1 MTWGRLAIRWSRSSL
16 WKLKTTFASS
26 RCARPI
32 DMNKPSTVKT
42 SADLPSGK
50 PLRRA
55 DIAAGKLVLRKRDTS
70 GAVLPNKQRVNIFL
84 DVAVIEHFKSKAGE
98 RGYQTLINEALKQ
111 AIHAET
117 IEGVVRKTIREEL
130 RRA

>member
-1 MTWGRLAIRWSRSSL
+1 M
-16 WKLKTTFASS
+16 ASD
-26 RCARPI
+26 A
-32 DMNKPSTVKT
+32 NKPSTVNT
-42 SADLPSGK
+42 SADLQNDK

-55 DIAAGKLVLRKRDTS
+55 DIAAGKLVLPKRGTS

-84 DVAVIEHFKSKAGE
+84 DGAVIEHFKSKAGE
-98 RGYQTLINEALKQ
+98 RSYQTLSNEALKQ

-117 IEGVVRKTIREEL
+117 IEGVIRKTIREEL

>member
-1 MTWGRLAIRWSRSSL
+1 MMS
-16 WKLKTTFASS
+16 
-26 RCARPI
+26 
-32 DMNKPSTVKT
+32 KPSAVGT
-42 SADLPSGK
+42 SPDARDDA

-55 DIAAGKLVLRKRDTS
+55 DITAGKLILRKRGPG

-84 DVAVIEHFKSKAGE
+84 DGAVIEHFKAKAGE

-111 AIHAET
+111 AIQAES
-117 IEGVVRKTIREEL
+117 IEGIVRKTIREEL

>member
-1 MTWGRLAIRWSRSSL
+1 
-16 WKLKTTFASS
+16 
-26 RCARPI
+26 
-32 DMNKPSTVKT
+32 MNKPSTVKT
-42 SADLPSGK
+42 SADLQSDK

-55 DIAAGKLVLRKRDTS
+55 DITAGKLVLRKRGAS

-84 DVAVIEHFKSKAGE
+84 DGAVIEHFKSKAGE

-111 AIHAET
+111 AIQAES

>member
-1 MTWGRLAIRWSRSSL
+1 
-16 WKLKTTFASS
+16 
-26 RCARPI
+26 
-32 DMNKPSTVKT
+32 MNKPSTGKT
-42 SADLPSGK
+42 SADLQGDK

-55 DIAAGKLVLRKRDTS
+55 DIAARKLVLRKRSTS

-84 DVAVIEHFKSKAGE
+84 DGAVIEHFKSKAGE

-111 AIHAET
+111 AIQAES

-130 RRA
+130 RRT

>member
-1 MTWGRLAIRWSRSSL
+1 MSKR
-16 WKLKTTFASS
+16 
-26 RCARPI
+26 
-32 DMNKPSTVKT
+32 STVKT
-42 SADLPSGK
+42 SADLNDET

-55 DIAAGKLVLRKRDTS
+55 DIATGKLVLRKRGAT

-84 DVAVIEHFKSKAGE
+84 DGAVIEHFKAKAGD

-111 AIHAET
+111 SIQAET

-130 RRA
+130 RR

>member
-1 MTWGRLAIRWSRSSL
+1 M
-16 WKLKTTFASS
+16 K
-26 RCARPI
+26 
-32 DMNKPSTVKT
+32 KPSIGKT
-42 SADLPSGK
+42 SANTRDDA

-55 DIAAGKLVLRKRDTS
+55 DIEAGKLLLRKRGS
-70 GAVLPNKQRVNIFL
+70 GGAVLPNKQRVNIFL
-84 DVAVIEHFKSKAGE
+84 DGAVIEHFKTKAGE

-111 AIHAET
+111 AIQAET